1 MMKKLSEK
9 MLDFALARPC
19 MCLTISL
26 VFILLCA
33 AKGLEYMANGRHLAP
48 LITSVLACIIGFIFF
63 LYFYM
68 RHTLAMSR
76 VYDFLLSNRHGIADG
91 IAVGHLRAL
100 AKSNSVEEEFDD
112 YFSSQKHPLRIE
124 VCVNKIRELAL
135 KKGNDLSR
143 S

>member
-1 MMKKLSEK
+1 MKKLSEK
-9 MLDFALARPC
+9 MLNFALKQPY
-19 MCLTISL
+19 MCLSISL

-48 LITSVLACIIGFIFF
+48 LITSVLACVIGFIFL

-76 VYDFLLSNRHGIADG
+76 TYNFLLNNRNSIAEG
-91 IAVGHLRAL
+91 VAVGHLRAL